1 MHIGPQGGMLK
12 VWVHAWE
19 RRFHGRILRCP
30 ESEVNALAGP
40 CNIPSYMALADT
52 DHQCAVAFLPRYY
65 FGDIFCI
72 TSSRLKLA
80 GFCRIGNSLKLA
92 SHCPTTACDGT
103 MRNARSIIHL
113 SYSSDASPCSN
124 GSARRL

>member
-1 MHIGPQGGMLK
+1 MHIGPQGGMFK

-80 GFCRIGNSLKLA
+80 
-92 SHCPTTACDGT
+92 SHSPTTACDGT